1 MRKVVLLSLRSE
13 VGMLRKVVL
22 LSLRSVGELEES
34 GREESPALSPVCV
47 VNVDI
52 SVSFSQF

>member
-1 MRKVVLLSLRSE
+1 M
-13 VGMLRKVVL
+13 RKVVL